1 MLLDLSSLHCCVE
14 LDTWLQ
20 RLGARSMDFRHS
32 KSSMMYNLKRNQ
44 SWSEGGPVGFRH
56 RYRMYRSRCLDLGQV
71 QDLGNQ
77 VHPCKSIL
85 HHHSSSNIGC
95 SSLGNLD
102 CSSLRS
108 YQDNSQKKGA
118 SKLMRSVLMSAHLRI
133 QRSRRSCS
141 HIARGSK
148 STRSIHAP
156 MFPGCMSC
164 HSH

>member
-32 KSSMMYNLKRNQ
+32 KSSMMYN
-44 SWSEGGPVGFRH
+44 

-85 HHHSSSNIGC
+85 HHHSSSIGLRLWTC
-95 SSLGNLD
+95 KLD

-108 YQDNSQKKGA
+108 YQDNSKKKGA
-118 SKLMRSVLMSAHLRI
+118 GKLMRSVLMSAHLRI